1 MFQFQTGSIRSIQT
15 FGSGRIG
22 VNMFQFQTGSI
33 RRLSKINI
41 NIILHPYSSCQVN
54 FYFDQIR
61 GQFAVDLQ
69 SCKFSG
75 RLTALCVKRV
85 YRQYYAKFGKLS
97 STKLVNFRRSTAD
110 RPNRFCWTAYLK
122 QVRYGIRMRDCLTV
136 QYRFLCYYRK
146 LLLHSPL
153 RSVFA

>member
-1 MFQFQTGSIRSIQT
+1 MSLQKKVS
-15 FGSGRIG
+15 
-22 VNMFQFQTGSI
+22 FQFQTGSI
-33 RRLSKINI
+33 RRLSKNYI

-69 SCKFSG
+69 SRKFSG

-97 STKLVNFRRSTAD
+97 GTKLVNFRRSTAD
-110 RPNRFCWTAYLK
+110 RLNRFCVYAFLSGFSGIAKTAMVAI
-122 QVRYGIRMRDCLTV
+122 QNTIRIVKNLI
-136 QYRFLCYYRK
+136 FISI
-146 LLLHSPL
+146 SPME
-153 RSVFA
+153 